1 MLKTSQQPQ
10 QDSDKSDGVFSDE
23 KEKQEM
29 EKTGQAL
36 VASTGAFGKIHSCLI
51 NSICSVN
58 GVLVVEAC
66 NIILT
71 MPNWKTHNLNL
82 AQGLR
87 SHTQGN
93 LIISTA
99 VEQYAISRFGE
110 TLKLY
115 CNLCSRPTHFLFR

>member
-1 MLKTSQQPQ
+1 MGPCPELALFSKTTAPYLILRKVQSMLKTSQQPQ

-66 NIILT
+66 DIILT
-71 MPNWKTHNLNL
+71 MPN
-82 AQGLR
+82 
-87 SHTQGN
+87 
-93 LIISTA
+93 
-99 VEQYAISRFGE
+99 
-110 TLKLY
+110 
-115 CNLCSRPTHFLFR
+115 